1 MSYDLLNLPSVVTDF
16 HRLISVS
23 DDHTEFIDTWHVTDH
38 LGSVRAVVDISDSSP
53 SSVSSAVLEQNRYY
67 PFGERTGDESGRY
80 LYGAMF
86 YDPLM
91 ARWTTPDPL
100 AEKYYSTSP
109 YAFCNNNPVNF
120 VDPDGKFPVALPLRP
135 IVLKA
140 AAVAGGL
147 TLTIWAADKF
157 AQSYESSKYNPGYE
171 NQKEEDRR
179 NKRAL
184 DQAQLNVQN
193 SINNNFP
200 DPNQHDPNDGPN
212 MKRGSNFK
220 KAAFLSLALIGG
232 NHEFQRELI
241 KNFLLNDEGEEK
253 GEEKKEIDTDANVEV
268 FVSPTPKEEQD
279 KLDEQT
285 EGINYIYHFLWDQGL
300 LYPEYFVTY

>member
-1 MSYDLLNLPSVVTDF
+1 MVETNDYYAFEGRWN
-16 HRLISVS
+16 RSVS
-23 DDHTEFIDTWHVTDH
+23 LIDQSNRYRYNSKEEQATFGTPY
-38 LGSVRAVVDISDSSP
+38 SDYGARQY
-53 SSVSSAVLEQNRYY
+53 SSA
-67 PFGERTGDESGRY
+67 SGRW
-80 LYGAMF
+80 L
-86 YDPLM
+86 
-91 ARWTTPDPL
+91 TVDPL
-100 AEKYYSTSP
+100 AEKYYSYSP
-109 YAFCNNNPVNF
+109 YAFCNNNPVNL
-120 VDPDGKFPVALPLRP
+120 VDPDGKFPVALPLLP

-140 AAVAGGL
+140 AVAAGGL
-147 TLTIWAADKF
+147 TLTIWAAGKF
-157 AQSYESSKYNPGYE
+157 GGSYSSSKYNPGYE
-171 NQKEEDRR
+171 HQKEEDRR

-200 DPNQHDPNDGPN
+200 DPDQHDPNDGPN

-220 KAAFLSLALIGG
+220 KAAYLSLALIGG
-232 NHEFQRELI
+232 NYEFLEELI

-300 LYPEYFVTY
+300 YPEYFGTY